1 MAFLP
6 RCSTTFEAIAS
17 FQTHGACVLA
27 NDAGYSLD
35 EDASAS
41 MLAWFDECTVYMQKH
56 QPPRKSRHHAATE
69 DKYQRFSVN
78 DKGNQKYAAWQKV
91 AANVWNPRGGLA
103 CLVAQMMNNCRL
115 DLLKVTQ
122 WGGDTVLANCKEG
135 QELHSDDSEQSRAWL
150 SKEGKEE
157 KCEWIVASWA
167 LRPITD
173 DEGPLYIV
181 GKKGMEK
188 APFESPPKCLVNV
201 ELTDKLLELEGGGK
215 VLLKKGE
222 IILRDP
228 RVWHAGTPNLSQQDR
243 HLPAAI
249 FSCAPLQQ
257 SSQL

>member
-1 MAFLP
+1 M
-6 RCSTTFEAIAS
+6 
-17 FQTHGACVLA
+17 
-27 NDAGYSLD
+27 
-35 EDASAS
+35 
-41 MLAWFDECTVYMQKH
+41 
-56 QPPRKSRHHAATE
+56 
-69 DKYQRFSVN
+69 
-78 DKGNQKYAAWQKV
+78 
-91 AANVWNPRGGLA
+91 
-103 CLVAQMMNNCRL
+103 
-115 DLLKVTQ
+115 
-122 WGGDTVLANCKEG
+122 
-135 QELHSDDSEQSRAWL
+135 

-249 FSCAPLQQ
+249 FSSAPLQQ